1 VEESDGIHFLT
12 MQLVEGLPLDR
23 LIGIW
28 RRPQPTA
35 AYGQLGQRDEAGKA
49 VQQLPQLKPN
59 IALIA
64 RPALQMRFDPE
75 LVEHLIDS
83 LRKAGLEIGT
93 ASG

>member
-1 VEESDGIHFLT
+1 
-12 MQLVEGLPLDR
+12 MAPA
-23 LIGIW
+23 
-28 RRPQPTA
+28 A

-49 VQQLPQLKPN
+49 VQELLKLKPN

-83 LRKAGLEIGT
+83 LRKAGLEIGA